1 MLSLGKV
8 ASPSNLSFDKRVQPP
23 SVVWL
28 SSLCLFLQVFLFE
41 FRSFVTSTRLDI
53 LITLSR
59 SQYIGESILC
69 TSRQPSGRRL
79 RGGLGVTSTPQPIL
93 RSFHQ
98 NVSGRSDLLLICIV

>member
-8 ASPSNLSFDKRVQPP
+8 ASPSNLYFDKRVQPP

-79 RGGLGVTSTPQPIL
+79 RGVWELQALLSQ
-93 RSFHQ
+93 S
-98 NVSGRSDLLLICIV
+98 SDLSIRTSRDGLIYS

>member
-8 ASPSNLSFDKRVQPP
+8 ASPSNLSFDKRVQPL
-23 SVVWL
+23 SIVWL

-79 RGGLGVTSTPQPIL
+79 RGVWELQALLSQ
-93 RSFHQ
+93 S
-98 NVSGRSDLLLICIV
+98 SDLSIRTSRDGLIYS